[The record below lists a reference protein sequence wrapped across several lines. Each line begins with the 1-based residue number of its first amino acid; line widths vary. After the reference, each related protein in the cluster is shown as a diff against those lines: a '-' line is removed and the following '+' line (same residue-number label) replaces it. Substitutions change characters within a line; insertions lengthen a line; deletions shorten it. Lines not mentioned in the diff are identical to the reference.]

1 MMQVKDS
8 TTKPK
13 VERARLKKR
22 RDFLRIQRGGFKVRG
37 RFLVVMSRP
46 KFPKAPI
53 GHFGIVAPK
62 ALGKAHDRNFVK
74 RRLRHLVSLNPEIL
88 QTHDIVILATTQ
100 SIEASFEDLKTDIV
114 QASLRLKSQPAR
126 SFKKAV

>member
-1 MMQVKDS
+1 MMQVKE
-8 TTKPK
+8 TIKPK

-22 RDFLRIQRGGFKVRG
+22 RDFLRIQRGGHKVKG

-46 KFPKAPI
+46 KFHKAPT
-53 GHFGIVAPK
+53 GLYGIVAPK

-74 RRLRHLVSLNPEIL
+74 RRLRHLVSLNAEIL
-88 QTHDIVILATTQ
+88 QTHDIVLLATMQ
-100 SIEASFEDLKTDIV
+100 SIDASFEDLKNDIAQV
-114 QASLRLKSQPAR
+114 SLRIKSQPAR